1 MGKGGFC
8 ACFVTIDYNSSDS
21 STDFEEDSRMALNGW
36 NVRMK
41 RYECGYE
48 YSDALINPKERN
60 PYLTSQDPPF
70 SGQVLFNKYYFCVAV
85 CW

>member
-1 MGKGGFC
+1 
-8 ACFVTIDYNSSDS
+8 
-21 STDFEEDSRMALNGW
+21 MALNGW

-70 SGQVLFNKYYFCVAV
+70 SRQVLFNKYYFCVAV